1 MSRYKVESPQSP
13 PLLTIPATPDMSAL
27 QLMVSRLAKG
37 LFHKAVLES
46 GGQFPG
52 IKGNARTL
60 AQAEQVGI
68 AFGVTAKA
76 ADLAALRAMSATDIQ
91 VFSNSFPQEK
101 NIDGYV
107 LPDQIDILFRAG
119 QAADIP
125 VITGTNSDEQT
136 MNPPGFATTLAAFQA
151 QSMVFGSFAAE
162 VQSLYHVTDD
172 ASAFAVRFL
181 VVQDFETSW
190 QPYVLARTMRA
201 KYTSK
206 PYVYLFNRVP
216 PYYPEQRNYTE
227 AADPTM
233 LGAYHTLE
241 QFYLYNN
248 LRQWPRPY
256 TAVDLRLADIGSTYL
271 VNFATSGDPNQPVTT
286 TDAGNVVPQW
296 PAFAPTGG
304 QLMLLGDV
312 IAPAA
317 PPNQAALDLFDRVWL
332 QKMGRPLAFQ

>member
-1 MSRYKVESPQSP
+1 
-13 PLLTIPATPDMSAL
+13 
-27 QLMVSRLAKG
+27 
-37 LFHKAVLES
+37 
-46 GGQFPG
+46 
-52 IKGNARTL
+52 
-60 AQAEQVGI
+60 
-68 AFGVTAKA
+68 
-76 ADLAALRAMSATDIQ
+76 
-91 VFSNSFPQEK
+91 
-101 NIDGYV
+101 
-107 LPDQIDILFRAG
+107 
-119 QAADIP
+119 
-125 VITGTNSDEQT
+125 
-136 MNPPGFATTLAAFQA
+136 
-151 QSMVFGSFAAE
+151 
-162 VQSLYHVTDD
+162 
-172 ASAFAVRFL
+172 
-181 VVQDFETSW
+181 
-190 QPYVLARTMRA
+190 MRA

-332 QKMGRPLAFQ
+332 QKMGRPLAFR